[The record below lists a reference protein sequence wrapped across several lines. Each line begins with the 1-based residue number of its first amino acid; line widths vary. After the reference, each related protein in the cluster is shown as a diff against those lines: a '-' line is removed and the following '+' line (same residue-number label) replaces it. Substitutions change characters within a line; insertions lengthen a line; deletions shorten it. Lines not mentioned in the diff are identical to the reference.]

1 MNKAEKYSMMFGF
14 MYVSAMS
21 MYMIKTQNDFRN
33 QMKKQ
38 YPTIVNALQDPQTPK
53 QK

>member
-21 MYMIKTQNDFRN
+21 MYMLKTQIDFRN

-38 YPTIVNALQDPQTPK
+38 YPSIVNAIQDSQASK